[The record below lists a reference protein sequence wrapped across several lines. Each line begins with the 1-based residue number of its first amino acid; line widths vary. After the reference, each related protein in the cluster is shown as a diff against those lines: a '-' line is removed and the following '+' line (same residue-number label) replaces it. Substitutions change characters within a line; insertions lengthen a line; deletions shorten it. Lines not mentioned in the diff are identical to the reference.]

1 MRNPTRTTKPERRA
15 ARQCSPIIS
24 RYLGVGIAARLRR
37 SGTIMNDGDAL
48 DRLAD
53 VFEAVADPP
62 PPDLNARVA
71 QALAQSREQ
80 IALALDVP
88 PEHITPG
95 DAEAVAER
103 NAANVAQALTEQ
115 VLRPELERLGLDA
128 DAYEYTYVRGPD
140 VHIDLEQLAAEAPR
154 PIDPDYARLFVE
166 DGWSTVGAVPE
177 NFEPWES
184 AEAIAPSGAIP
195 ATFECEGWELV
206 GPITP
211 TDAERAEADRIL
223 EDLRGAGVLKYPR
236 SMAIMSDNVCIE
248 PALHD
253 AMADMLA
260 EPDAVT
266 DATPAMTAVSTC
278 IECGTEFEGT
288 GYICS
293 AGCGHALTGEY
304 PPTYEKDYGDE

>member
-15 ARQCSPIIS
+15 ARRHSPMIS
-24 RYLGVGIAARLRR
+24 RHLGIAAAARLRR
-37 SGTIMNDGDAL
+37 AGAIMNDGDAL
-48 DRLAD
+48 DRLGH
-53 VFEAVADPP
+53 VFAIVADPMP
-62 PPDLNARVA
+62 FDLNERVT
-71 QALAQSREQ
+71 QALEQSRLRLA
-80 IALALDVP
+80 IAMDVP
-88 PEHITPG
+88 PEHITPS
-95 DAEAVAER
+95 
-103 NAANVAQALTEQ
+103 
-115 VLRPELERLGLDA
+115 
-128 DAYEYTYVRGPD
+128 YVRAD
-140 VHIDLEQLAAEAPR
+140 TDTRIDLEQPAGEAPR
-154 PIDPDYARLFVE
+154 PINPEYARLFVE
-166 DGWSTVGAVPE
+166 EGWSTVGAVPE

-184 AEAIAPSGAIP
+184 AEAIAPTGAIP
-195 ATFECEGWELV
+195 ATFECEGWELS

-211 TDAERAEADRIL
+211 TEEERAEADRVL

-260 EPDAVT
+260 EPDTVT
-266 DATPAMTAVSTC
+266 DATPAIITVSTC

-288 GYICS
+288 GDICS